1 MFTKSKGHRRVTSLF
16 YAMAITLGIYISVNE
31 LHFFQNTYNFIVFSV
46 ATFFIYIVELFT
58 SFQNKSRKIQIN
70 FDYND
75 EVNELSEVFHKILLP
90 IFLYLSILGFSYFNI
105 TNASIYIILAITFVS
120 FYTLILNTKLF
131 LEHEVKE
138 EHKTHYVY
146 DVIKFLIFF
155 LMVNTFAN
163 LYKYIG
169 DYIAYFTI
177 GVFAISFLINYL
189 MLIRIKMLTNKFVIQ
204 STLNSAIISLVFLAL
219 NLGSK
224 FNALQIA
231 LILIFLFYI
240 STAIIHHTI
249 RKTLTREVFLE
260 YMVVTTLLLVIAFLG
275 I

>member
-105 TNASIYIILAITFVS
+105 
-120 FYTLILNTKLF
+120 
-131 LEHEVKE
+131 
-138 EHKTHYVY
+138 
-146 DVIKFLIFF
+146 
-155 LMVNTFAN
+155 
-163 LYKYIG
+163 
-169 DYIAYFTI
+169 

-275 I
+275 M